1 MSARQPAKKIVYGDH
16 AEAKFELLRKHGF
29 AVSRK
34 QVNDTVRKPK
44 KVEEGYKGRK
54 VAQRE
59 ITETHVLRVVYEE
72 QSEEIHIVT
81 FYPGRKDRYA
91 GKL

>member
-1 MSARQPAKKIVYGDH
+1 MKRRKAKNLVYGEH
-16 AEAKFELLRKHGF
+16 AQAKFEILRRHGF
-29 AVSRK
+29 ELSRK
-34 QVNDTVRKPK
+34 QVNDTVRKPQ

-59 ITETHVLRVVYEE
+59 ITDTHVLRVVYEE
-72 QSEEIHIVT
+72 EQREIRIVT

-91 GKL
+91 SDV

>member
-1 MSARQPAKKIVYGDH
+1 MKSGKPKKLVYGDH
-16 AEAKFELLRKHGF
+16 AQAKFAILQRHGF
-29 AVSRK
+29 EISRK
-34 QVNDTVRKPK
+34 QVNATVRKPE
-44 KVEEGYKGRK
+44 KVEEGYRGRK

-59 ITETHVLRVVYEE
+59 ITKTHVLRVIYEE